1 MSHSIHIAYGSES
14 GNAKNLALQLKDK
27 LLAYQPVLSP
37 LNDIVITELT
47 SQDILLII
55 SSSFGDGEPPG
66 NASKFFDT
74 IYDYDGQIDCQF
86 AIFGL
91 GDVSYPKFCGFT
103 IDIDEKLQQL
113 KATSIGKRVD
123 ADTCYQDFFEQWS
136 NALTLYFGGDSSALK
151 QLDLQV
157 KAYNEQQN
165 YIAPIETVKRINQ
178 SQFPVYD
185 IHINIAGSGMNYQ
198 AGDLLYL
205 MPPANKNSITRIN
218 NFYKNLSDTQKLLL
232 SEKEL
237 RQLNKPLI
245 RAVAKHTKNK
255 ALKALTK
262 MSAAKTLADYSYGRD
277 VADLLTD
284 YCTPENM
291 PFEALLDILSTQL
304 PRAYSIASCGKLS
317 PNRVRLCVREVQYQR
332 EGYNYFGSGSYF
344 LCHALDNT
352 QSQAT
357 AKVYVR
363 SNAHFHL
370 PNKSSTPIIMIGAGT
385 GIAPYLGF
393 LAQKRLGETHLFF
406 GERHHD
412 KDFLYQT
419 ELKKC
424 VEDGR
429 LTALY
434 TAFSRDQA
442 EKIYVQD
449 ILLQQGAV
457 VWRLLENK
465 AEIYVCGSKTNLSKP
480 IDNALMMIAKKHGDL
495 NDDEAKTFIDDLV
508 KEQRYHQDLY

>member
-14 GNAKNLALQLKDK
+14 GNSKTLALQLQDK
-27 LLAYQPVLSP
+27 LLAYQPVLCT
-37 LNDIVITELT
+37 LNDLVITKLT
-47 SQDILLII
+47 SQDVLLII

-74 IYDYDGQIDCQF
+74 IYDYKGQLDCQF

-103 IDIDEKLQQL
+103 IDVDKKLQAL
-113 KATSIGKRVD
+113 KATSICKRVD
-123 ADTCYQDFFEQWS
+123 ADTSYQAFFEQWS
-136 NALTLYFGGDSSALK
+136 KALVSYFNGDDNLLK

-157 KAYNEQQN
+157 KAYNEQQSF
-165 YIAPIETVKRINQ
+165 IGSIDHVQRINQ
-178 SQFPVYD
+178 SDFPVYD
-185 IHINIAGSGMNYQ
+185 IQINISGSGMHYQ

-205 MPPANKNSITRIN
+205 IPPANKNSIARIN
-218 NFYKNLSDTQKLLL
+218 QFYPNLNDTQQQLLGK
-232 SEKEL
+232 KEL
-237 RQLNKPLI
+237 RQLSKPLI

-262 MSAAKTLADYSYGRD
+262 MSAAKKLADYSYGRD

-291 PFEALLDILSTQL
+291 PVDTLLDILPTQL
-304 PRAYSIASCGKLS
+304 PRAYSIASCGTLS
-317 PNRVRLCVREVQYQR
+317 PNSIRLCVREVRYQLA
-332 EGYNYFGSGSYF
+332 GHDYFGSGSYF
-344 LCHALDNT
+344 LCHALDNS
-352 QSQAT
+352 QS
-357 AKVYVR
+357 KVDVKIYVR
-363 SNAHFHL
+363 ANAHFHL
-370 PNKSSTPIIMIGAGT
+370 PKKASTPIIMIGAGT

-393 LAQKRLGETHLFF
+393 LAQKRSGETHLFF
-406 GERHHD
+406 GERYHD

-419 ELKKC
+419 ELEEYVK
-424 VEDGR
+424 DGR

-449 ILLQQGAV
+449 ILRQQGKK
-457 VWRLLENK
+457 VWQLLENN

-480 IDNALMMIAKKHGDL
+480 IDNALMLIAKNHGGLEEEEATRFVSDL
-495 NDDEAKTFIDDLV
+495 L